1 MKLITLRP
9 VTRVGYALDL
19 RRPLEYPLLDRN
31 EGKEERLM
39 CTHCTRRQFLEAGA
53 ASGIALAA
61 GHLAAGSAASSA
73 PSVAGSKVR
82 ICTVIAGKPGE
93 RSWALTEAQVAVA
106 RKRLAEAETNLGNV
120 EFVIGQA
127 STAQEAAQLLARS
140 GPDAPV
146 LAVSADIFGPS
157 SIMPA
162 IFKEGRPVALFH
174 VPVIGGHD
182 WCLVNP
188 WREEGH
194 RITLFNS
201 SDFNELERAAALL
214 RVIPLL
220 RQSRVLVS
228 PPFKGTPESQAPDQV
243 KQRLGV
249 ELLRIDDGRY
259 DQVLAGVDAAAAE
272 KVAQQ
277 WLEEA
282 EGVVEPTRE
291 DVVKAARASLTLDQ
305 LVAENHAAGLCVG
318 TCMRWLPR
326 GFPCLGF
333 SRLNDRGVPA
343 ACDGDM
349 DCLLTM
355 LMLRYALNRAG
366 FLGNAAGVDTAK
378 NAFHLSHCS
387 APLRMEGP
395 AGPKAPYLLRRHA
408 EVRGG
413 AVTEVHYR
421 IGQKVTF
428 TKLIHLDTLLLF
440 TGKIIEVPRVPKGTE
455 RGCRTEIVAEVADA
469 DKLLANWGGGALGA
483 SAKDY
488 YASLHRVAYY
498 GDHTRSIRH
507 LAHLMGLKVVEEG

>member
-1 MKLITLRP
+1 
-9 VTRVGYALDL
+9 
-19 RRPLEYPLLDRN
+19 
-31 EGKEERLM
+31 
-39 CTHCTRRQFLEAGA
+39 
-53 ASGIALAA
+53 
-61 GHLAAGSAASSA
+61 LAAGSAASSS
-73 PSVAGSKVR
+73 PSSARSKVR
-82 ICTVIAGKPGE
+82 ICTVIAGKPAD
-93 RSWALTEAQVAVA
+93 RSWALSEAEITAV

-127 STAQEAAQLLARS
+127 STSEETAQLLAKS

-146 LAVSADIFGPS
+146 LAVSADTFGLS
-157 SIMPA
+157 SGVMPT
-162 IFKEGRPVALFH
+162 IFKEGRPAAVFH
-174 VPVIGGHD
+174 VPVTGGHD

-201 SDFNELERAAALL
+201 SDYNELERAAALL

-220 RQSRVLVS
+220 QRSRVLVS
-228 PPFKGTPESQAPDQV
+228 PPFKGTPASYAPDQV
-243 KQRLGV
+243 KKRLGV
-249 ELLRIDDGRY
+249 ELVRIADGRY
-259 DQVLAGVDAAAAE
+259 DEVMAGVDAAAAE
-272 KVAQQ
+272 KEAQR

-305 LVAENHAAGLCVG
+305 LIAENRVQGLCVG
-318 TCMRWLPR
+318 TCMGWLTR

-333 SRLNDRGVPA
+333 SRLNDRGIPA

-355 LMLRYALNRAG
+355 LILQYAIGRAG
-366 FLGNAAGVDTAK
+366 FMGNAAGVDTAR

-395 AGPKAPYLLRRHA
+395 AGPAAPYLLRRHA

-428 TKLIHLDTLLLF
+428 TKLIHLNTLLLF
-440 TGKIIEVPRVPKGTE
+440 TGKIIEVPEVPKGTE
-455 RGCRTEIVAEVADA
+455 RGCRTEIVAEVDDA
-469 DKLLANWGGGALGA
+469 DKLLVNWGGGALGA

-507 LAHLMGLKVVEEG
+507 LAHLLGLKVVQES

>member
-1 MKLITLRP
+1 
-9 VTRVGYALDL
+9 
-19 RRPLEYPLLDRN
+19 
-31 EGKEERLM
+31 M
-39 CTHCTRRQFLEAGA
+39 CMHCTRRQFLGASA

-61 GHLAAGSAASSA
+61 GHLAAESDASSP
-73 PSVAGSKVR
+73 PSSDSPKVR
-82 ICTVIAGKPGE
+82 ICTVIAGKPAD
-93 RSWALTEAQVAVA
+93 RSWALSEAEITPV
-106 RKRLAEAETNLGNV
+106 RKRLAEAERNLGNV

-127 STAQEAAQLLARS
+127 STADQTAQLLAKA

-146 LAVSADIFGPS
+146 LAVSADMFGLS
-157 SIMPA
+157 QGVMPT
-162 IFKEGRPVALFH
+162 IFKQRRPAAVFH
-174 VPVIGGHD
+174 LPVIGGHD

-188 WREEGH
+188 WRKEGH

-201 SDFNELERAAALL
+201 SDYNELERAAALL

-220 RQSRVLVS
+220 RQSRVLCS
-228 PPFKGTPESQAPDQV
+228 PPFKGTPASYAPDQV
-243 KQRLGV
+243 KKRLGV
-249 ELLRIDDGRY
+249 ELVRIADGRY
-259 DQVLAGVDAAAAE
+259 DEVLAKVDDAAAEA
-272 KVAQQ
+272 KAQR
-277 WLEEA
+277 WLDEA
-282 EGVVEPTRE
+282 ERTVEPTRE

-305 LVAENHAAGLCVG
+305 LIAENRAQGLCVG
-318 TCMRWLPR
+318 TCMGWLSR

-333 SRLNDRGVPA
+333 SRLNDRGIPA
-343 ACDGDM
+343 ACDGDV

-355 LMLRYALNRAG
+355 LIFQYALNRAG
-366 FLGNAAGVDTAK
+366 FLGNAGSVDTAR

-395 AGPKAPYLLRRHA
+395 ASPRAPYLLRRHA

-421 IGQKVTF
+421 IGQKITF
-428 TKLIHLDTLLLF
+428 TKLIHLETLLVF
-440 TGKIIEVPRVPKGTE
+440 TGKIIEVPKVPKGTE
-455 RGCRTEIVAEVADA
+455 RGCRTEIVAQVDDA

-498 GDHTRSIRH
+498 GDHTRTIRH